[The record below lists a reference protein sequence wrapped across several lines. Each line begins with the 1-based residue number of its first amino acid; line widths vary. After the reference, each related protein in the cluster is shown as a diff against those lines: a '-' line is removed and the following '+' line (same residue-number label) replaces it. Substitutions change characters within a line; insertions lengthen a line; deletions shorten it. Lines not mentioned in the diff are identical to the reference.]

1 MSDSGRPPQG
11 ARPAWGTTLDDLYGP
26 AAAALARLHR
36 WLDAEWRRNRISTEA
51 FKAGNAR
58 LRDLTSLAL
67 DGNRPAQ
74 EIEGEIGRISTEIL
88 AMPKPA
94 PRLLPPL
101 PKHEVAGDEVVA
113 LYRRVLVG
121 EAEARMLAPPI
132 RWSDLW
138 QAEGE
143 IRIEGW
149 TLRLAVRESGVSY
162 TAAATAPDGR
172 HSDYEAFEAREG
184 DPYALL
190 EDDEQRRMDALVD
203 RLEADPDETR
213 DVLRSS
219 TADTPADES
228 RRLVRIAAWL
238 VLKGAP
244 ETGPEGRPTGL
255 EERLSAVVGGSRDG
269 LSAAD
274 EEYLWELEDLPARA
288 PRPAGG
294 ASK

>member
-1 MSDSGRPPQG
+1 MAQV
-11 ARPAWGTTLDDLYGP
+11 AWRTTLDDRYGS
-26 AAAALARLHR
+26 AAATLAKLHR
-36 WLDAEWRRNRISTEA
+36 RLDAEWRRGRISSEA
-51 FKAGNAR
+51 FRAGNAR
-58 LRDLTSLAL
+58 WQDLASLAV
-67 DGNRPAQ
+67 DGGRPPH
-74 EIEGEIGRISTEIL
+74 EIEAESGRIMTEIL
-88 AMPKPA
+88 ALPKPA

-101 PKHEVAGDEVVA
+101 PKDRISPAEVVS
-113 LYRRVLVG
+113 LYRRLLVG
-121 EAEARMLAPPI
+121 EAEARMLAPPV

-149 TLRLAVRESGVSY
+149 TLRLAVRESGISY

-190 EDDEQRRMDALVD
+190 EDDEQQRLDAFVD

-219 TADTPADES
+219 TAGTPLEELH
-228 RRLVRIAAWL
+228 RLARISAWL

-244 ETGPEGRPTGL
+244 ETGSDGRRTSL
-255 EERLSAVVGGSRDG
+255 EERLRAVEGGSRDG

-274 EEYLWELEDLPARA
+274 EEYLWDLEDHLARAARSTTGPAR
-288 PRPAGG
+288 
-294 ASK
+294 